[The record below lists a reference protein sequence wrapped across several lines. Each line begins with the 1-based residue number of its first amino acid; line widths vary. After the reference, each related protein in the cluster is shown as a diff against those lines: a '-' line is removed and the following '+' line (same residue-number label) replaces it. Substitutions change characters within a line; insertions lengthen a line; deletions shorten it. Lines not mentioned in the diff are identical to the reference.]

1 MHLPPAL
8 KHRPFLLYWIG
19 LMISIMGSQMQ
30 IWGLYWHLRELTDQP
45 LAISGI
51 GAARFI
57 PVVIL
62 SLFAGV
68 IADRFDRRKLT
79 IITQIVLGLVALG
92 LGLLTAG
99 GQITIYYIYGLTFI
113 QAVAVTFDLPARQSL
128 IPAMVPREDLANAFS
143 MNSIAVNVGA
153 ILGPT
158 ISGLLIGYVGLQYV
172 YWINAVSYLAVILA
186 LWMMGDIQT
195 QVDRRPLELKSALFD
210 IKEGIRF
217 IVRSPLIF
225 STMILDFFATFFSS
239 ANTLLPF
246 VAQDILKVTA
256 VQYGWLAAGQSIGDV
271 TVALIISQKGNLRKQ
286 GILLSGAVAAFGAAT
301 MLFGLSRSF
310 WLTLFALIC
319 IGAADGLS
327 TIIRNT
333 LRQMQTPD
341 ALRGRMTA
349 INQIFFKGGP
359 ELGEVEAGLVAQT
372 FGVPAAIITGGLGC
386 IVAAWAVVR
395 RFPQLVGYNG
405 DEHQTSQTVTAQG

>member
-30 IWGLYWHLRELTDQP
+30 LWGLYWHMRELTDQP

-51 GAARFI
+51 GAARFL
-57 PVVIL
+57 PVVVL

-79 IITQIVLGLVALG
+79 ILTQIVLGLVALS

-99 GQITIYYIYGLTFI
+99 GKITIYFIYGLTFI

-128 IPAMVPREDLANAFS
+128 IPSMVPREDLSNAFS

-158 ISGLLIGYVGLQYV
+158 VSGLLIGYAGLQYV

-186 LWMMGDIQT
+186 LWMMGDIQGP
-195 QVDRRPLELKSALFD
+195 VECRPLEVSSALFD

-217 IVRSPLIF
+217 IVRSPLII

-246 VAQDILKVTA
+246 VAQDILHVSA

-271 TVALIISQKGNLRKQ
+271 SVAIILSQKGNLRKQ
-286 GILLSGAVAAFGAAT
+286 GILLSGAVVAFGAAT
-301 MLFGLSRSF
+301 IVFGLSRGF
-310 WLTLFALIC
+310 WLTLIALIC

-341 ALRGRMTA
+341 ELRGRMTA

-359 ELGEVEAGLVAQT
+359 ELGEVEAGLVAQS

-386 IVAAWAVVR
+386 IVATWAVVR
-395 RFPQLVGYNG
+395 RFPQLVRYNG
-405 DEHQTSQTVTAQG
+405 DESQSAQTASAQG